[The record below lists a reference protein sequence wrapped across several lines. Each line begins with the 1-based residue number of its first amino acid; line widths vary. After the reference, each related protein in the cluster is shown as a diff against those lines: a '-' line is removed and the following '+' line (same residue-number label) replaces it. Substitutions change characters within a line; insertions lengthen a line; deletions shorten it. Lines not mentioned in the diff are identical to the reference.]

1 MRGQKSYL
9 QGNLTLLQLN
19 SWIDSQ
25 TRAVI
30 IEFSIFNP
38 NINLIGV
45 AEIIVEF
52 LPTGSILTSARFDP
66 INIFT
71 HLSLFQ
77 LICHILYM
85 LFIVYFSIQEIR
97 QSFKQGK
104 IYFLQFWTIV
114 EWSIIGLS
122 WTAFGLFFYKIN
134 ASYEVSQFFKKTSG
148 FGYFKLQNITFW
160 NLVLNYS
167 LAFCIALGT
176 IKFLKIFSFNKRI
189 SLLSLTLSNSLKEM
203 INFAF
208 MFNIIWMAFVQLFH
222 LFFQK
227 LMLEFSTIIL
237 SMTTCFEIML
247 GKFQVEKLLEANSLF
262 GPIFYVFYNIV
273 IIFIF
278 LTILISIIN
287 SSFKVVHRRSK
298 KETCEMFQYIKDD
311 LFAKKNENMVSTVN
325 QIVYKDHIEY
335 LNNKIDDLLIVIN
348 DVRTV
353 KHKSFKIP
361 TNYINFYFKIYYE
374 QKLVTNMISKTERSD
389 ESFTN
394 IDI

>member
-25 TRAVI
+25 TRAVL

-38 NINLIGV
+38 NINLV
-45 AEIIVEF
+45 SAAEIIVEF

-66 INIFT
+66 IQIFT
-71 HLSLFQ
+71 NLSLFQ
-77 LICHILYM
+77 FICHILYM
-85 LFIVYFSIQEIR
+85 LFIIYYSIQEIR

-104 IYFLQFWTIV
+104 MYFLQFWTIV
-114 EWSIIGLS
+114 EWSIIGFS

-148 FGYFKLQNITFW
+148 FGYFKLQNITSW

-167 LAFCIALGT
+167 LAFCLALGT

-189 SLLSLTLSNSLKEM
+189 SLLSSTLGNCLREI

-227 LMLEFSTIIL
+227 LMFEFSTIML

-247 GKFQVEKLLEANSLF
+247 GKFHVKKLLEANSLF
-262 GPIFYVFYNIV
+262 GPIFYV
-273 IIFIF
+273 
-278 LTILISIIN
+278 
-287 SSFKVVHRRSK
+287 
-298 KETCEMFQYIKDD
+298 
-311 LFAKKNENMVSTVN
+311 
-325 QIVYKDHIEY
+325 
-335 LNNKIDDLLIVIN
+335 LL
-348 DVRTV
+348 
-353 KHKSFKIP
+353 
-361 TNYINFYFKIYYE
+361 
-374 QKLVTNMISKTERSD
+374 
-389 ESFTN
+389 
-394 IDI
+394 